1 MLRLV
6 EDSFNDSYI
15 STIGV
20 DFKIRTIVRNGK
32 SFKMQVWD
40 TAGQERFRTITS
52 SYYRGALGIVMV
64 YDITNAVTFESIP
77 KWLEEVDRYSQESVC
92 KLLLGNKCDMEEERK
107 VPQQDGERYAK
118 DNALIFVE
126 TSAKSS
132 ANVESSFNKLV
143 DEILETMYE

>member
-6 EDSFNDSYI
+6 GGSFNDSDI
-15 STIGV
+15 PTI
-20 DFKIRTIVRNGK
+20 DSKLHTTVRNGK
-32 SFKMQVWD
+32 SLKMQVWD

-77 KWLEEVDRYSQESVC
+77 KWLEEVDRYSQEDVC

-107 VPQQDGERYAK
+107 VPQQDGETFAQ
-118 DNALIFVE
+118 NNGSIFFE

-132 ANVESSFNKLV
+132 ANVESSFNNLV
-143 DEILETMYE
+143 DKILETMYE